1 MFRLVL
7 HVDPHRTATMGK
19 DPLAAPFTGA
29 PLALPEGLVNRSQPT
44 VPYWL
49 PGQWP
54 SQLHAG

>member
-1 MFRLVL
+1 MSRIVL
-7 HVDPHRTATMGK
+7 HVGTHKTATTEK

-29 PLALPEGLVNRSQPT
+29 PLALPEGLVHGQPT
-44 VPYWL
+44 VPYLL

>member
-1 MFRLVL
+1 
-7 HVDPHRTATMGK
+7 MGK

-29 PLALPEGLVNRSQPT
+29 PLALPEGLVNRGQPT